1 MLYFQK
7 GLSRQTAHTIGRALT
22 LAGQQGCALADT
34 GHILLAMLQ
43 TAQGPVADFL
53 RRKNITETALQDCTD
68 RRAGRGIRCG

>member
-53 RRKNITETALQDCTD
+53 RRKTSPRPPCRTAPTGG
-68 RRAGRGIRCG
+68 RAGAIRCG